1 MTFDKATY
9 TVNEDTGTVKP
20 LLILSNPS
28 SFIETV
34 QVITTDITTN
44 GKVILMDRRVG
55 NVVFHTTGN
64 SDYSPGP
71 YFVFFPVQT
80 TNSSLVI
87 ALNDDSL
94 SEPNEEFNISITS
107 FANDFVVGTPRV
119 ATVTIIGTYVHTIVC
134 MYCIRMYVRE
144 CVDLDCGLTCL
155 HKLINTY
162 VLLLHLNRQMY
173 RSIMLILSMLSS

>member
-44 GKVILMDRRVG
+44 GKVILMGRRFG

-94 SEPNEEFNISITS
+94 SEPNEKFNISITS
-107 FANDFVVGTPRV
+107 FANDFVVGTPKV
-119 ATVTIIGTYVHTIVC
+119 ATVTIIGTYILLYACTVYVCTYMNVLTWIVVLHV
-134 MYCIRMYVRE
+134 CI
-144 CVDLDCGLTCL
+144 
-155 HKLINTY
+155 N
-162 VLLLHLNRQMY
+162 
-173 RSIMLILSMLSS
+173 S